1 MTDSE
6 FRNFIDEAFE
16 TGDFSTLCGQRRP
29 RSIQTPTINSIKLN
43 DECYSI
49 AHSTIDSSQLEEQIN
64 KTVKSVIDDYDDA
77 REFSDERLRKLLKE
91 QIKIEKEKEQKRRE
105 AKVVN
110 QKKAVIDHFIS
121 TINRVEF
128 NGPYT
133 IIFWSDGSI
142 TRVKCQEGEKF
153 DKEKGVALG
162 IIKALFGDISYYNEI
177 FKSLKLDEEFDKNG
191 EFKKS
196 FKPEQKHSGFK
207 RIMRELFN

>member
-1 MTDSE
+1 MTASE
-6 FRNFIDEAFE
+6 ICDFINE
-16 TGDFSTLCGQRRP
+16 TFATGNLSTVLGQR
-29 RSIQTPTINSIKLN
+29 PTINSIKLDDN
-43 DECYSI
+43 CI
-49 AHSTIDSSQLEEQIN
+49 AHSTTDSSQIEEQIN

-77 REFSDERLRKLLKE
+77 REFSDARLRKLLKE
-91 QIKIEKEKEQKRRE
+91 QIKVEKEKEKARRE
-105 AKVVN
+105 AQVVN

-133 IIFWSDGSI
+133 IIFWEDGSV

-162 IIKALFGDISYYNEI
+162 IIKSIFGDISYYNEI
-177 FKSLKLDEEFDKNG
+177 FKSLNLDEEFDKNG

-196 FKPEQKHSGFK
+196 FRPEQKHSGFK